1 MDRGPVGCASGPY
14 ALRTPADE
22 GTFPFV
28 FLAYG
33 NGGGGI
39 GWLRRRLR
47 THGHIMER
55 LLRAGYACA
64 WGRYRTEVELGYHN
78 GGPLITGV
86 DDVVEPEPGS
96 PASDT
101 GYDDLL
107 MSGVSR
113 DEARARTRPAIDRIL
128 TAWSEQG

>member
-1 MDRGPVGCASGPY
+1 M
-14 ALRTPADE
+14 T
-22 GTFPFV
+22 
-28 FLAYG
+28 
-33 NGGGGI
+33 
-39 GWLRRRLR
+39 
-47 THGHIMER
+47 
-55 LLRAGYACA
+55 LLNPSR
-64 WGRYRTEVELGYHN
+64 V
-78 GGPLITGV
+78 
-86 DDVVEPEPGS
+86 S